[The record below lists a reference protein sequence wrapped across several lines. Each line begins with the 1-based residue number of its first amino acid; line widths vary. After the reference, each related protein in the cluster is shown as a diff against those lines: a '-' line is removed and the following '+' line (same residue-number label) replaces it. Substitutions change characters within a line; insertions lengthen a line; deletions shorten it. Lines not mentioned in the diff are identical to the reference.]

1 LAEAGSRVRRRR
13 ALLKYQPKGK
23 VSVVLIIC
31 TLSGGTTAS
40 SSSSSSS
47 FLCRCRP
54 IRRSSSTTCQMMNFS
69 AGAADF
75 FVMLPMQ
82 IFAGGVYFR
91 FRPESA
97 YFRIFSI
104 QRSAHP

>member
-1 LAEAGSRVRRRR
+1 
-13 ALLKYQPKGK
+13 
-23 VSVVLIIC
+23 
-31 TLSGGTTAS
+31 
-40 SSSSSSS
+40 
-47 FLCRCRP
+47 
-54 IRRSSSTTCQMMNFS
+54 MMNFS

-97 YFRIFSI
+97 YFRIFFNSKVAASLVHCVCVI
-104 QRSAHP
+104 AQCALAKANLLLAHAISS